1 MEKKGRLTNGKR
13 FKKLLA
19 FVLSVLMLTS
29 VIDLNGLV
37 NVQASENEN
46 PEAQVSDI
54 IGAFTYYDTIEE
66 AIDAV
71 KGTTDCTVKLLK
83 DVQTETC
90 IDIISGMFCIDLN
103 GKTWHS
109 TCIDEPAIFIDNSG
123 SVLPNVIFTDSVGGG
138 CITSDGYIA
147 LKTSLPQLVSL
158 EAGSYSSIECP
169 DIIEAIRPGYILI
182 NNSDGS
188 KVTDLD
194 RNVFYDV
201 SVKCES
207 IQILVQPNQVANDIY
222 GYSSSPSVQLYA
234 DLTMFAPYDSTIS
247 YQWYR
252 EKHGEELSDVAV
264 GTNANTLE
272 IPTGLSAGTY
282 SFYCLVSC
290 ERYTIKSQSTSFT
303 VEKVN
308 PTFEIVSSNST
319 DLVYGNPVKFE
330 LKVTG
335 ISEEALNGTIILK
348 EENAVIATD
357 TLSEGIGHL
366 RWDSASTGNHNLTI
380 EYMATDD
387 QVNYNDYVSDEIACY
402 VNPKD
407 ISGSNMLIDEMSAIK
422 NQTYT
427 GEDIKVAPIVISYD
441 DPVNQYYERML
452 ENRDYLISYR
462 DNKNAGTAAIII
474 TGTGNYIGTVE
485 RNFEINKAP
494 TPLIHFPIA
503 SPITYGDKLSESRL
517 AFGST
522 KYGTFEWSN
531 PDEIPTVSNN
541 GYEVMFMPNAISE
554 LNYEGME
561 IIKQKIPLV
570 VQKTE
575 STVALKYSVS
585 EETSQDQLSRMVTLT
600 AAVQGKEGANSPTG
614 KVQFWSGSED
624 RELIGE
630 ANIQNQVA
638 TFEWSVPIGQWFD
651 VTAKY
656 MGDDNYNEFESST
669 IKGYSQQIG
678 QLEQVDVSTSQFVEN
693 GMVDRNT
700 LVSLST
706 QMKGATIYY
715 TTDGTTPNPK
725 SSVYKSPIR
734 LTKDT
739 TIQAIVYKKG
749 YLSSEVVSCDY
760 IIKTYTISFDAMTD
774 TPFLQDYTLYKG
786 DYVDLSTLVK
796 PVMEGYRFL
805 GWYKGDVLFDPL
817 QPISQ
822 NEYYEAWWTQA
833 DKLNAPGS
841 NYAHNQDL
849 LEGSIV
855 RLYAQEQDSI
865 IYYTLDGSVP
875 TKDSII
881 YHQGIVLDKTLEGDQ
896 AITIKAI
903 ATKEGYI
910 NSPVATFTYMLR
922 EDETVFGDVLPQDIP
937 YGGIYQNLWIAGLNQ
952 LFVYT
957 GKTIKPTVRV
967 YDGKRLLK
975 MYQDYTIA
983 YRDNKEAGRAKV
995 IIKFKGNYR
1004 GIRIHDYT
1012 IHPKS
1017 LTHDDIIASN
1027 PMVHET
1033 GKIQKCLPVVSDRGR
1048 KLAYHKDGKK
1058 DYVVTYQS
1066 ASQDASAIE
1075 AQNLF
1080 KAPGKYKITITGTK
1094 NYTGSIDVVET
1105 ILDKQTQFMISKA
1118 SVASIPKQT
1127 YTGNKITPKLT
1138 LKYGK
1143 KKLTVN
1149 EDYTLSYAKNTAVGT
1164 GTILI
1169 QGIGDYHG
1177 EKLVSFKIQ
1186 GKDMHYVKVTAGWV
1200 SEYEYDPSG
1209 STYEQEELI
1218 LGYQKSA
1225 KDPVEEVSSKAY
1237 TIHYLKNQ
1245 GVGTATAIFTGR
1257 PEFGFSGS
1265 FKKTFKIKPNTNFVN
1280 ANIIFPEDVPYQKA
1294 GCYPKISVSLND
1306 VTLVEGRDYSVK
1318 YANHKAVCL
1327 DLASPKAPTIT
1338 IQGKGNYKG
1347 SKQVKFKIHKASLE
1361 DMTMNAQDREYTGKE
1376 NAFST
1381 KVTICDQNGK
1391 ILVPGMDY
1399 NKNLQYRI
1407 NDKVLTKTDVVADG
1421 DIIIVSATG
1430 INGYEGV
1437 LETTFKVIRKQ
1448 QFIDSAKVSIPDQI
1462 YTGEY
1467 IKIQKKDITISV
1479 QKGKETILLTPNDY
1493 EIIGYTNNLA
1503 KGTATIT
1510 LQGVGA
1516 YGGIKKVSFKII
1528 SKEIIQPERF

>member
-1 MEKKGRLTNGKR
+1 MEKMGRFTNGKR
-13 FKKLLA
+13 FKRLLA
-19 FVLSVLMLTS
+19 IVLSVLMLTS

-37 NVQASENEN
+37 NVQASEIEN
-46 PEAQVSDI
+46 PEAQVSDGQGPI
-54 IGAFTYYDTIEE
+54 TYYDTIEE
-66 AIDAV
+66 AIAAV
-71 KGTTDCTVKLLK
+71 EDGGIVTLLK
-83 DVQTETC
+83 DVQTESC
-90 IDIISGMFCIDLN
+90 IYIDYGKFVIDLK

-109 TCIDEPAIFIDNSG
+109 ICKDEPAIWIVDNTIDQQKITIG
-123 SVLPNVIFTDSVGGG
+123 DSTGGG
-138 CITSDGYIA
+138 RITSAGNIA
-147 LKTSLPQLVSL
+147 LKISDYSFVYLMG
-158 EAGSYSSIECP
+158 GSYSSIECLHM
-169 DIIEAIRPGYILI
+169 ASTLRSGYILI

-188 KVTDLD
+188 IVSDLN
-194 RNVFYDV
+194 RGVFYDV
-201 SVKCES
+201 SVKRDS
-207 IQILVQPNQVANDIY
+207 VQIMTQPNQIANEAY
-222 GYSSSPSVQLYA
+222 GYLISPMVQLTAEKTKYA
-234 DLTMFAPYDSTIS
+234 SSNSTIS
-247 YQWYR
+247 YKWYR

-264 GTNANTLE
+264 GTNADTLE

-290 ERYTIKSQSTSFT
+290 EGYTIKSQSTSFT
-303 VEKVN
+303 VEKSDVQGI
-308 PTFEIVSSNST
+308 TVSGNSFI
-319 DLVYGNPVKFE
+319 YRGAINVKD
-330 LKVTG
+330 T
-335 ISEEALNGTIILK
+335 GTIVGDIPADMDVFFQCKFK
-348 EENAVIATD
+348 EDEWNEGSLENWI
-357 TLSEGIGHL
+357 
-366 RWDSASTGNHNLTI
+366 SAENSSFQIDEARSYTMRFKFCG
-380 EYMATDD
+380 E
-387 QVNYNDYVSDEIACY
+387 NYNDYITDEITCD

-407 ISGSNMLIDEMSAIK
+407 ISGSDMLIDELNEIIDQTFTGQEITMEPVIK
-422 NQTYT
+422 NNDSTHHFF
-427 GEDIKVAPIVISYD
+427 DLLVK
-441 DPVNQYYERML
+441 
-452 ENRDYLISYR
+452 NRDYQISYR
-462 DNKNAGTAAIII
+462 NNTNAGTATLII
-474 TGTGNYIGTVE
+474 TGMGNYTGTVE

-494 TPLIHFPIA
+494 TPNIIFPES
-503 SPITYGDKLSESRL
+503 SPVTFGDKLSESQL
-517 AFGST
+517 ISYGSG

-541 GYEVMFMPNAISE
+541 GYEVTFTPNAITE
-554 LNYEGME
+554 LNYDGME

-570 VQKTE
+570 VQKAE
-575 STVALKYSVS
+575 STVALKHKISA
-585 EETSQDQLSRMVTLT
+585 ETSQDQLSRMVTLT
-600 AAVQGKEGANSPTG
+600 ATVQGKEGANSPTG

-624 RELIGE
+624 LELIGE

-656 MGDDNYNEFESST
+656 VGDDNYNEFESST

-715 TTDGTTPNPK
+715 TTDGTTPNQK

-749 YLSSEVVSCDY
+749 YQSSAVVSCDY
-760 IIKTYTISFDAMTD
+760 KIKTYTISFDAMTD
-774 TPFLQDYTLYKG
+774 SPFRQDYTLYKG
-786 DYVDLSTLVK
+786 DYVDLSTLIK
-796 PVMEGYRFL
+796 PVMEDYRFL

-833 DKLNAPGS
+833 DTLNAPGS

-875 TKDSII
+875 TKDSMI
-881 YHQGIVLDKTLEGDQ
+881 YHQGIVLNKTLEGDQ

-903 ATKEGYI
+903 ATKEGYCD
-910 NSPVATFTYMLR
+910 SPVATFTYMLR
-922 EDETVFGDVLPQDIP
+922 EDKTVFGDILPQDFP
-937 YGGIYQNLWIAGLNQ
+937 YWEVPSELWIAGLNQ

-957 GKTIKPTVRV
+957 GTTIKPTVRV

-975 MYQDYTIA
+975 MYRDYTIA

-1004 GIRIHDYT
+1004 GIRTYEYT
-1012 IHPKS
+1012 IRPKP
-1017 LTHDDIIASN
+1017 LTHDDVIASN
-1027 PMVHET
+1027 PMVHAT
-1033 GKIQKCLPVVSDRGR
+1033 GKIQKCLPVVSDHGR

-1066 ASQDASAIE
+1066 ASQDASTIE

-1127 YTGNKITPKLT
+1127 YTGNKITPELT
-1138 LKYGK
+1138 VKYGK

-1149 EDYTLSYAKNTAVGT
+1149 EDYTLRYANNTAVGT

-1177 EKLVSFKIQ
+1177 AKLVTFKIQ
-1186 GKDMHYVKVTAGWV
+1186 GKDMRYVKVTDGWV
-1200 SEYEYDPSG
+1200 SEYEYDPSS

-1218 LGYQKSA
+1218 LGYQKSSKA
-1225 KDPVEEVSSKAY
+1225 PIEEVSSKAY
-1237 TIHYLKNQ
+1237 TIRYLKNQ

-1280 ANIIFPEDVPYQKA
+1280 ADIIFPEDVPYQKA

-1327 DLASPKAPTIT
+1327 DLSSPKAPTIT

-1361 DMTMNAQDREYTGKE
+1361 DMTMHAQDREYTGKE

-1391 ILVPGMDY
+1391 ILVPGKDY
-1399 NKNLQYRI
+1399 NKNLTYRI
-1407 NDKVLTKTDVVADG
+1407 NETVLTKTDVVADG

-1448 QFIDSAKVSIPDQI
+1448 QFIGSAKVSIPDQT

-1493 EIIGYTNNLA
+1493 EIIGYTNNLS

-1510 LQGVGA
+1510 LKGVGA